1 MKHAFHTT
9 VYACLFCLISHA
21 QVTQINSNKSLHAA
35 AALNSI
41 KTILVSDIDSTVWV
55 TEGTAVSTLQ
65 LSAGIHLEDVGGVK
79 DSKLLFRGRTAAS
92 GSELYITD
100 GTPGGTVLLKDIF
113 AGAPSSA
120 PADFALLGNYIYFTA
135 VTAAEGRE
143 LWRSDGTA
151 ANTSLVKDIVP
162 GIQGSNAENQYE
174 MYTNGSY
181 LLFAATTAAEGTELW
196 RSDGSAAGTV
206 LLKDIYAGNNSS
218 KPHLFYTLNNVVLF
232 VATTAADGG
241 EIWKTDGTAAGT
253 GMVTNINAGAASST
267 EVVFFP
273 GFSLPLTTAFH
284 TFNNKAYFVATD
296 GGGYGELWS
305 TDGTAANTTMV
316 KDIFPGTSPSSIVL
330 YNAIN
335 LPDKFVF
342 AAGDGSGRSELWAC
356 DGSSTGT
363 AVIHAFSPAQSG
375 IPPVL
380 CVPFSSNS
388 AAPNLF
394 SNNRFFVVGG
404 SAATGDEMWIS
415 DGTAAGTQVLKDINP
430 GTGSGVDLTTNFSY
444 LYSNSDFFFAATDG
458 VHGNELWR
466 TNGTEAGTVMVQ
478 DINPNAASSAPELNI
493 INNGKILF
501 SATDGDDPSLADFF
515 VVDGSFTPLPVTL
528 THFSVAQNN
537 NDAILQWQTVQEQN
551 SRNFTIQRSF
561 DAVHF
566 DDIDILDAVVTNS
579 TVHQY
584 RFTDPG
590 IALLNKS
597 TVYYRLRI
605 NDDDGQYALSN
616 ILALKFNNTEWQ
628 LQLLGNPVSEQIHLA
643 VKGVSEE
650 KMTVVI
656 KDISGHQL
664 HMGTYSVTGGKLI
677 VPAAKLSRGAYTV
690 TLIKNGA
697 SKTVRFIK

>member
-9 VYACLFCLISHA
+9 VYACLFCIISHA
-21 QVTQINSNKSLHAA
+21 QVTQINADKSLHAA
-35 AALNSI
+35 TALNSI
-41 KTILVSDIDSTVWV
+41 KTILVSDIDSTVWI
-55 TEGTAVSTLQ
+55 TEGTAASTLQ
-65 LSAGIHLEDVGGVK
+65 LSASVQLEDVGGVING
-79 DSKLLFRGRTAAS
+79 KLLFRGRTAAT

-100 GTPGGTVLLKDIF
+100 GTPGGTGLLKDIF
-113 AGAPSSA
+113 AGSSSSA
-120 PADFALLGNYIYFTA
+120 PADFVILGNNIYFTA

-151 ANTSLVKDIVP
+151 VNTSLVKDIVP
-162 GIQGSNAENQYE
+162 GSTGSNAADQYE
-174 MYTNGSY
+174 MYSNGSY

-196 RSDGSAAGTV
+196 KSDGSAAGTI
-206 LLKDIYAGNNSS
+206 LLKDIYTGTNSS
-218 KPHLFYTLNNVVLF
+218 KPHLFYALNNLVLF
-232 VATTAADGG
+232 VANTAADGG
-241 EIWKTDGTAAGT
+241 EIWKTDGTAVGT
-253 GMVTNINAGAASST
+253 GMITNINAGAASST

-284 TFNNKAYFVATD
+284 TFNNKAFFVATD

-305 TDGTAANTTMV
+305 TDGTAANTSMV
-316 KDIFPGTSPSSIVL
+316 YDIFPGTSPSSIVL

-342 AAGDGSGRSELWAC
+342 AAGDGAGRSELWAC
-356 DGSSTGT
+356 DGSAAGT
-363 AVIHAFSPAQSG
+363 EIIHAFSPAQPG
-375 IPPVL
+375 IPPIL
-380 CVPFSSNS
+380 CTPFSNS
-388 AAPNLF
+388 AAVNLF

-415 DGTAAGTQVLKDINP
+415 DGTAAGTQLLKDIHP

-466 TNGTEAGTVMVQ
+466 TNGTETGTTMVQ
-478 DINPNAASSAPELNI
+478 DINPNAAGSTPELNI

-501 SATDGDDPSLADFF
+501 GATDGDDPSLTDFF

-528 THFSVAQNN
+528 SHFSVTKNN
-537 NDAILQWQTVQEQN
+537 DDAILRWQTVQEQDC
-551 SRNFTIQRSF
+551 RNFTIQRSF

-566 DDIDILDAVVTNS
+566 DDIGTLEAVLTAG

-590 IALLNKS
+590 IALLNKY
-597 TVYYRLRI
+597 TIYYRLRI
-605 NDDDGQYALSN
+605 NDNDGHHSLSN
-616 ILALKFNNTEWQ
+616 ILALKYSSNEWQ
-628 LQLLGNPVSEQIHLA
+628 LLLLGNPVSEQIHLA
-643 VKGVSEE
+643 VKGVGDE
-650 KMTVVI
+650 KVTVVI
-656 KDISGHQL
+656 KDISGRQVY
-664 HMGTYSVTGGKLI
+664 METCSVTGGRLM
-677 VPAAKLSRGAYTV
+677 VAASNLGRGAYTI
-690 TLIKNGA
+690 TLIKNGT